1 MLTDLFLRLR
11 EAAQRSARGDDQDG
25 QGMVE
30 YALILVLIAVVVI
43 VILTVVG
50 AQVKNVFSNISSG
63 LGS

>member
-11 EAAQRSARGDDQDG
+11 EAADRALRHDDEEG

-43 VILTVVG
+43 VVLTTVG
-50 AQVKNVFSNISSG
+50 HQVRNVFSNISSG
-63 LGS
+63 LGT